1 MKTLIDNY
9 KLIYPKIPVTDVN
22 GSIVVE
28 EPDNLGNPTKFQSL
42 EINGINGFAFDH
54 YLAKNMSSFAQIA
67 SPSTFYISGY
77 QWDNIL
83 YDDCDRIILFEK
95 NGQKYMLF
103 CELKS
108 GYFLKQIF
116 HARCQLLGS
125 YIKMKGLMSTV
136 RGFAENDFIP
146 IGLIVS
152 FESTSEQRD
161 FYSKKQGFDAS
172 FVRQLDKDKKVDI
185 IGNKSPVPFNY
196 SDFRIYHCGVPN
208 MKVKYSI
215 DINTII
221 P

>member
-9 KLIYPKIPVTDVN
+9 NFLYPTFSATQFN
-22 GSIVVE
+22 YSIVVD
-28 EPDNLGNPTKFQSL
+28 EPANKGDMTKFQQI
-42 EINGINGFAFDH
+42 EIKGINGFAFDH

-67 SPSTFYISGY
+67 SPATFYISGD
-77 QWDNIL
+77 QWNNIL

-108 GYFLKQIF
+108 GYSTDQIF

-136 RGFAENDFIP
+136 RGFTENDFIP

-152 FESTSEQRD
+152 FESTAEQRD
-161 FYSKKQGFDAS
+161 YYSKKQGFEAS
-172 FVRQLDKDKKVDI
+172 FVRQLDKAKKFDI

-196 SDFRIYHCGVPN
+196 SDFRIYHCGVPD
-208 MKVKYSI
+208 MKVNYSI

>member
-1 MKTLIDNY
+1 MKTLVDNY
-9 KLIYPKIPVTDVN
+9 NLLYPNIPATQFN
-22 GSIVVE
+22 GGIVVK
-28 EPDNLGNPTKFQSL
+28 EPENLGDPKKFQSVEL
-42 EINGINGFAFDH
+42 KGINGFSFDH
-54 YLAKNMSSFAQIA
+54 DLAKKMSSFAQIA
-67 SPSTFYISGY
+67 SPSTFHKSGNK
-77 QWDNIL
+77 WDNIL
-83 YDDCDRIILFEK
+83 YDDCDGIILFEK

-108 GYFLKQIF
+108 GYFLKPIF

-152 FESTSEQRD
+152 FESTSEQRNL
-161 FYSKKQGFDAS
+161 YSKIQGFEAS
-172 FVRQLDKDKKVDI
+172 FVRQLDNAKKFDI
-185 IGNKSPVPFNY
+185 IGNKSQVPFNY
-196 SDFRIYHCGVPN
+196 RDFRIYHCGVPD
-208 MKVKYSI
+208 MKVTYSI

>member
-9 KLIYPKIPVTDVN
+9 KLLYPKIPVTDVN
-22 GSIVVE
+22 GSIVVD
-28 EPDNLGNPTKFQSL
+28 EPDNLGDPNKFQSL

-54 YLAKNMSSFAQIA
+54 FLAKNMSSFAQIA
-67 SPSTFYISGY
+67 SPSTFYISGN
-77 QWDNIL
+77 QWNNIL
-83 YDDCDRIILFEK
+83 YDDCDGIILFEK

-108 GYFLKQIF
+108 GYFVKPIF

-161 FYSKKQGFDAS
+161 FYSKKQGFEAS
-172 FVRQLDKDKKVDI
+172 FVRQLDNAKKVDI

-196 SDFRIYHCGVPN
+196 SDFRIYHLGVPD

>member
-28 EPDNLGNPTKFQSL
+28 EPDNLGDPTKFQSL

-67 SPSTFYISGY
+67 SPSTFYISGD

-108 GYFLKQIF
+108 GYLLKQIF

-152 FESTSEQRD
+152 FESTSEQRNN
-161 FYSKKQGFDAS
+161 YSKKQGFDAS
-172 FVRQLDKDKKVDI
+172 FVRKLDKAKKVDI

-196 SDFRIYHCGVPN
+196 NDFSIYHLGVPDN
-208 MKVKYSI
+208 KVSYSF
-215 DINTII
+215 DINDII